1 MEPTS
6 LTELTADSDGES
18 LDALLARA
26 EGVIAGLQGEF
37 ASGTEERLDRLAE
50 LFCRGWVA
58 CTTREAAVWEM
69 RRIAHDL
76 KGEAGTFGFE
86 LITEI
91 AELFG
96 AYLRETPAPHQRR
109 AVVAGYIDAMNL
121 VWDEQIEGDCA
132 AAAPILLDRMIR
144 RMALI

>member
-1 MEPTS
+1 MDPTS
-6 LTELTADSDGES
+6 LAELTADDGGES

-50 LFCRGWVA
+50 LLGKSWDA
-58 CTTREAAVWEM
+58 IATREATVREM

-76 KGEAGTFGFE
+76 KGEAGTFGFD

-96 AYLRETPAPHQRR
+96 AYLRETPVAIQRQG
-109 AVVAGYIDAMNL
+109 VVAGYIDAMAL
-121 VWDEQIEGDCA
+121 VWDEQIEGECA
-132 AAAPILLDRMIR
+132 VAAPMLLDRMIR
-144 RMALI
+144 RTALV